1 MRSNRLVIQIIQRK
15 KEVYYPLFTLS
26 ITFLI
31 YWILI
36 IFINFTDGQVVLPF
50 LIWSLTILIFRY
62 SFDLYYEKKDEI
74 ESSSNRV
81 FIFLFAMAIIITLI
95 IVLRL
100 SVLILFNIYYFIP
113 ISIDLLLSFLIYF
126 VLRKEIRKYYSTK
139 SKEIIE

>member
-1 MRSNRLVIQIIQRK
+1 MRSNRIVFRIIKRK

-36 IFINFTDGQVVLPF
+36 IFINFTDSQVVLPF
-50 LIWSLTILIFRY
+50 LIWSLTILTFRY

-74 ESSSNRV
+74 ESNSNQV
-81 FIFLFAMAIIITLI
+81 FILLIALAIISTLI

-100 SVLILFNIYYFIP
+100 VVLILFNLHYFIP
-113 ISIDLLLSFLIYF
+113 ISIDLLLSILIYL
-126 VLRKEIRKYYSTK
+126 VLRKEIKKYYSTK
-139 SKEIIE
+139 TKEMIE

>member
-1 MRSNRLVIQIIQRK
+1 MRSNSLVIQIIQRK

-31 YWILI
+31 YWILM